1 MKKEYT
7 VLSNGVKM
15 PNLAFGTF
23 KVNEGDDVQV
33 ILDAIE
39 AGYRHFDTAAF
50 YNTEEALGKAIKK
63 SGIPREEFFVTTK
76 VWKTYMG
83 YEGAK
88 KSFEESLEKLDMDY
102 VDLLLIHWPRPDEKS
117 DWKKL
122 DIETW
127 KAFEETY
134 KEGKAKAIGVSNFLN
149 HHMQNILDNCKIVP
163 MVNQIEFHPGYTQK
177 DVVDF
182 DKEHGIVVEAWSP
195 LGRERVFKD
204 ELLNKLAEKYGKSVA
219 QICLAFALQ
228 MDVVPL
234 PKSSSIE
241 RMKQNMDILGFEL
254 EKEDFEKILNMEET
268 GWSGLDP
275 DFIA

>member
-23 KVNEGDDVQV
+23 KVNEGDDVQI
-33 ILDAIE
+33 ILDAINV
-39 AGYRHFDTAAF
+39 GYRHFDTAAF

-63 SGIPREEFFVTTK
+63 SGIPREEFFITTK
-76 VWKTYMG
+76 VWKTSMG

-102 VDLLLIHWPRPDEKS
+102 VDLLLIHWPRPDAES

-127 KAFEETY
+127 KAFEEIY
-134 KEGKAKAIGVSNFLN
+134 KEGRAKAIGVSNFLN
-149 HHMQNILDNCKIVP
+149 HHMQNILDNCEVVP
-163 MVNQIEFHPGYTQK
+163 MVNQIEFHPGYIQK

-234 PKSSSIE
+234 PKSSSVE
-241 RMKQNMDILGFEL
+241 RMKQNMDIDFEL
-254 EKEDFEKILNMEET
+254 EEEDFEKIVNMEEM

-275 DFIA
+275 DFIG

>member
-23 KVNEGDDVQV
+23 KVNEGDDVQI
-33 ILDAIE
+33 ILDAINV
-39 AGYRHFDTAAF
+39 GYRHFDTAAF

-76 VWKTYMG
+76 VWKTCMG

-102 VDLLLIHWPRPDEKS
+102 VDLLLIHWPRPDAES

-127 KAFEETY
+127 KAFEKIY
-134 KEGKAKAIGVSNFLN
+134 KEGKTKAIGVSNFLN
-149 HHMQNILDNCKIVP
+149 NHMQNILDNCEVVP
-163 MVNQIEFHPGYTQK
+163 MVNQIEFHPGYIQK

-182 DKEHGIVVEAWSP
+182 DKKHGIVVEAWSP

-204 ELLNKLAEKYGKSVA
+204 KLLNKLAEKYGKSVA

-234 PKSSSIE
+234 PKSSSVE
-241 RMKQNMDILGFEL
+241 RMKQNMDIDFEL
-254 EKEDFEKILNMEET
+254 EKEDFEKIVNMEEM

-275 DFIA
+275 DFIG

>member
-7 VLSNGVKM
+7 VLSNGLKM
-15 PNLAFGTF
+15 TNLAFGTF
-23 KVNEGDDVQV
+23 KVNEGDDVQI
-33 ILDAIE
+33 ILDAISV
-39 AGYRHFDTAAF
+39 GYRHFDTAAF

-63 SGIPREEFFVTTK
+63 SGIPREEFFITTK
-76 VWKTYMG
+76 VWKTSMG
-83 YEGAK
+83 YEGAN

-102 VDLLLIHWPRPDEKS
+102 VDLLLIHWPRADEES

-127 KAFEETY
+127 KAFEEIY
-134 KEGKAKAIGVSNFLN
+134 KEGRAKAIGVSNFLN
-149 HHMQNILDNCKIVP
+149 HHMQNILDNCEIVP
-163 MVNQIEFHPGYTQK
+163 MVNQIEFHPGYIQK

-204 ELLNKLAEKYGKSVA
+204 ELLNELAEKYRKSVA
-219 QICLAFALQ
+219 QICLAFSLQ
-228 MDVVPL
+228 MDVLPL

-241 RMKQNMDILGFEL
+241 RMKQNMDIDFEL
-254 EKEDFEKILNMEET
+254 EKEDFEKIVNMEEM

-275 DFIA
+275 DKF

>member
-7 VLSNGVKM
+7 VLNNGVKM

-23 KVNEGDDVQV
+23 KVNEGDDVQI

-76 VWKTYMG
+76 VWKTCMG
-83 YEGAK
+83 YEEAK

-102 VDLLLIHWPRPDEKS
+102 VDLLLIHWPRPAEKS

-127 KAFEETY
+127 KAFEEIY
-134 KEGKAKAIGVSNFLN
+134 KEGKVKAIGVSNFLN
-149 HHMQNILDNCKIVP
+149 HHMQNILDNCEVVP
-163 MVNQIEFHPGYTQK
+163 MVNQIEFHPGYIQK

-182 DKEHGIVVEAWSP
+182 DKERGIVVEAWSP

-241 RMKQNMDILGFEL
+241 RMKQNMDIDFEL
-254 EKEDFEKILNMEET
+254 EEEDFEKIVNMEET

-275 DFIA
+275 DKF

>member
-23 KVNEGDDVQV
+23 KVNEGDDVQI
-33 ILDAIE
+33 ILDAINV
-39 AGYRHFDTAAF
+39 GYRHFDTAAF

-76 VWKTYMG
+76 VWKTCMG

-102 VDLLLIHWPRPDEKS
+102 VDLLLIHWPRPDAES

-127 KAFEETY
+127 KAFEKIY
-134 KEGKAKAIGVSNFLN
+134 KEGKTKAIGVSNFLN
-149 HHMQNILDNCKIVP
+149 NHMQNILDNCEVVP
-163 MVNQIEFHPGYTQK
+163 MVNQIEFHPGYIQK

-182 DKEHGIVVEAWSP
+182 DKKHGIVVEAWSP

-204 ELLNKLAEKYGKSVA
+204 KLLNKLAEKYGKSVA

-234 PKSSSIE
+234 PKSSSVE
-241 RMKQNMDILGFEL
+241 RMKQNMDIDFEL

-275 DFIA
+275 DKF

>member
-23 KVNEGDDVQV
+23 KVNEGDDVQIV
-33 ILDAIE
+33 LDAIE

-76 VWKTYMG
+76 VWKTCMG

-102 VDLLLIHWPRPDEKS
+102 VDLLLIHWPRPDEES

-127 KAFEETY
+127 KAFEEIY
-134 KEGKAKAIGVSNFLN
+134 KEGRAKAIGVSNFLN
-149 HHMQNILDNCKIVP
+149 HHMQNILDNCEVVP
-163 MVNQIEFHPGYTQK
+163 MVNQIEFHPGYIQK

-182 DKEHGIVVEAWSP
+182 DKERGIVVEAWSP

-204 ELLNKLAEKYGKSVA
+204 ELLNKLAQKYGKSVA

-228 MDVVPL
+228 MGVVPL
-234 PKSSSIE
+234 PKSSSVE
-241 RMKQNMDILGFEL
+241 RMKQNMNIDFEL
-254 EKEDFEKILNMEET
+254 EKEDFEKIVNMEEM

-275 DFIA
+275 DKF

>member
-23 KVNEGDDVQV
+23 KVNEGDDVQI
-33 ILDAIE
+33 ILDAINV
-39 AGYRHFDTAAF
+39 GYRHFDTAAF

-63 SGIPREEFFVTTK
+63 SGIPREEFFITTK
-76 VWKTYMG
+76 VWKTCMG

-127 KAFEETY
+127 KAFEEIY
-134 KEGKAKAIGVSNFLN
+134 KEERAKAIGVSNFLN
-149 HHMQNILDNCKIVP
+149 HHMQNILDNCEVVP
-163 MVNQIEFHPGYTQK
+163 MVNQIEFHPGYIQK

-182 DKEHGIVVEAWSP
+182 DKKHGIVVEAWSP

-204 ELLNKLAEKYGKSVA
+204 KLLNKLAEKYGKSVA

-234 PKSSSIE
+234 PKSSSVE
-241 RMKQNMDILGFEL
+241 RMKQNMDIDFEL

-275 DFIA
+275 DKF

>member
-63 SGIPREEFFVTTK
+63 SGIPREEFFITTK
-76 VWKTYMG
+76 VWKTCMG

-134 KEGKAKAIGVSNFLN
+134 KEGRAKAIGVSNFLN
-149 HHMQNILDNCKIVP
+149 NHMQNILDNCEVVP
-163 MVNQIEFHPGYTQK
+163 MVNQIEFHPGYIQK

-234 PKSSSIE
+234 PKSSSVE
-241 RMKQNMDILGFEL
+241 RMKQNMDIDFEL
-254 EKEDFEKILNMEET
+254 EEEDFEKIVNMEEM

-275 DFIA
+275 DFIG

>member
-134 KEGKAKAIGVSNFLN
+134 KEGRAKAIGVSNFLN
-149 HHMQNILDNCKIVP
+149 HHIQNILDNCEVVP
-163 MVNQIEFHPGYTQK
+163 MVNQIEFHPGYIQK

-219 QICLAFALQ
+219 QICLAFAIQ

-234 PKSSSIE
+234 PKSSSVE
-241 RMKQNMDILGFEL
+241 RMKQNMDIDFEL
-254 EKEDFEKILNMEET
+254 EEEDFEKIVNMEEM

-275 DFIA
+275 DFIG

>member
-23 KVNEGDDVQV
+23 KVNEGDDVQI
-33 ILDAIE
+33 ILDAINV
-39 AGYRHFDTAAF
+39 GYRHFDTAAF

-63 SGIPREEFFVTTK
+63 SGIPREEFFITTK
-76 VWKTYMG
+76 VWKTSMG

-102 VDLLLIHWPRPDEKS
+102 VDLLLIHWPRPDAES

-127 KAFEETY
+127 KAFEEIY
-134 KEGKAKAIGVSNFLN
+134 KEGKVKAIGVSNFLN
-149 HHMQNILDNCKIVP
+149 HHMQNILDNCEVVP
-163 MVNQIEFHPGYTQK
+163 MVNQIEFHPGYIQK

-182 DKEHGIVVEAWSP
+182 DKKHGIVVEAWSP

-204 ELLNKLAEKYGKSVA
+204 KLLNKLAEKYGKSVA
-219 QICLAFALQ
+219 QICLAFSLQ

-234 PKSSSIE
+234 PKSLSIE
-241 RMKQNMDILGFEL
+241 RMKQNMDIDFEL
-254 EKEDFEKILNMEET
+254 EKEDFEKIVNMEET

-275 DFIA
+275 DKF

>member
-23 KVNEGDDVQV
+23 KVNEGDDVQI
-33 ILDAIE
+33 ILDAINV
-39 AGYRHFDTAAF
+39 GYRHFDTAAF

-76 VWKTYMG
+76 VWKTCMG

-102 VDLLLIHWPRPDEKS
+102 VDLLLIHWPRPDAES

-134 KEGKAKAIGVSNFLN
+134 KEGRAKAIGVSNFLN
-149 HHMQNILDNCKIVP
+149 HHMQNILDNCEVVP
-163 MVNQIEFHPGYTQK
+163 MVNQIEFHPGYIQK

-204 ELLNKLAEKYGKSVA
+204 ELLNKLAQKYGKSVA

-234 PKSSSIE
+234 PKSSSVE
-241 RMKQNMDILGFEL
+241 SCLLYTSPSPRDRG
-254 EKEDFEKILNMEET
+254 
-268 GWSGLDP
+268 
-275 DFIA
+275 

>member
-127 KAFEETY
+127 KAFEEIY
-134 KEGKAKAIGVSNFLN
+134 KEGRAKAIGVSNFLN
-149 HHMQNILDNCKIVP
+149 HHMQNILDNCEVVP
-163 MVNQIEFHPGYTQK
+163 MVNQIEFHPGYIQK

-204 ELLNKLAEKYGKSVA
+204 ELLNKLAQKYGKSVA

-234 PKSSSIE
+234 PKSSSAE
-241 RMKQNMDILGFEL
+241 RMKQNMDIDFEL
-254 EKEDFEKILNMEET
+254 EEEDFEKIVNMEET

-275 DFIA
+275 DFIG

>member
-23 KVNEGDDVQV
+23 KVNEGDDVQI
-33 ILDAIE
+33 ILDAISV
-39 AGYRHFDTAAF
+39 GYRHFDTAAF

-134 KEGKAKAIGVSNFLN
+134 KEGRAKAIGVSNFLN
-149 HHMQNILDNCKIVP
+149 HHIQNILDNCEVVP
-163 MVNQIEFHPGYTQK
+163 MVNQIEFHPGYIQK

-204 ELLNKLAEKYGKSVA
+204 ELLNKLAQKYGKSVA

-234 PKSSSIE
+234 PKSSSAE
-241 RMKQNMDILGFEL
+241 RMKQNMDIDFEL

-275 DFIA
+275 DKF

>member
-134 KEGKAKAIGVSNFLN
+134 KEGRAKAIGVSNFLN
-149 HHMQNILDNCKIVP
+149 HHIQNILDNCEVVP
-163 MVNQIEFHPGYTQK
+163 MVNQIEFHPGYIQK

-204 ELLNKLAEKYGKSVA
+204 ELLNKLAQKYGKSVA

-234 PKSSSIE
+234 PKSSSAE
-241 RMKQNMDILGFEL
+241 RMKQNMDIDFEL
-254 EKEDFEKILNMEET
+254 EEEDFEKIVNMEET

-275 DFIA
+275 DFIG

>member
-23 KVNEGDDVQV
+23 KVNEGDDVQI
-33 ILDAIE
+33 ILDAINV
-39 AGYRHFDTAAF
+39 GYRHFDTAAF

-63 SGIPREEFFVTTK
+63 SGIPREEFFITTK
-76 VWKTYMG
+76 VWKTCMG

-102 VDLLLIHWPRPDEKS
+102 VDLLLIHWPRPDAES

-127 KAFEETY
+127 KAFEEIY
-134 KEGKAKAIGVSNFLN
+134 KEGRAKAIGVSNFLN
-149 HHMQNILDNCKIVP
+149 HHMQNILDNCEVVP
-163 MVNQIEFHPGYTQK
+163 MVNQIEFHPGYIQK

-234 PKSSSIE
+234 PKSSSVE
-241 RMKQNMDILGFEL
+241 RMKQNMDIDFEL
-254 EKEDFEKILNMEET
+254 EEEDFEKIVNMEEM

-275 DFIA
+275 DFIG

>member
-23 KVNEGDDVQV
+23 KVNEGDDVQI
-33 ILDAIE
+33 ILDAINV
-39 AGYRHFDTAAF
+39 GYRHFDTAAF

-63 SGIPREEFFVTTK
+63 SGIPREEFFITTK
-76 VWKTYMG
+76 VWKTCMG

-127 KAFEETY
+127 KAFEEIY
-134 KEGKAKAIGVSNFLN
+134 KEGRAKAIGVSNFLN
-149 HHMQNILDNCKIVP
+149 HHMQNILDNCEVVP
-163 MVNQIEFHPGYTQK
+163 MVNQIEFHPGYIQK

-204 ELLNKLAEKYGKSVA
+204 ELLNKLAQKYGKSVA

-234 PKSSSIE
+234 PKSSSVE
-241 RMKQNMDILGFEL
+241 RMKQNMDIDFEL
-254 EKEDFEKILNMEET
+254 EEEDFEKIVNMEET

-275 DFIA
+275 DFIG

>member
-23 KVNEGDDVQV
+23 KVNEGDDVQI
-33 ILDAIE
+33 ILDAINV
-39 AGYRHFDTAAF
+39 GYRHFDTAAF

-63 SGIPREEFFVTTK
+63 SGLPREEFFITTK
-76 VWKTYMG
+76 VWKTSMG

-102 VDLLLIHWPRPDEKS
+102 VDLLLIHWPRPDEES

-127 KAFEETY
+127 KAFEEIY

-149 HHMQNILDNCKIVP
+149 HHMQNILDNCEVVP
-163 MVNQIEFHPGYTQK
+163 MVNQIEFHPGYIQK

-204 ELLNKLAEKYGKSVA
+204 KLLNELAKKYGKSVA
-219 QICLAFALQ
+219 QICLVFALQ
-228 MDVVPL
+228 MDIVPL

-241 RMKQNMDILGFEL
+241 RMKKNMDILDFEL

-275 DFIA
+275 DKF

>member
-1 MKKEYT
+1 MKKEYI

-23 KVNEGDDVQV
+23 KVNEGDDVQI
-33 ILDAIE
+33 ILDAINV
-39 AGYRHFDTAAF
+39 GYRHFDTAAF

-76 VWKTYMG
+76 VWKTCMG

-127 KAFEETY
+127 KAFEEIY
-134 KEGKAKAIGVSNFLN
+134 KEERAKAIGVSNFLN
-149 HHMQNILDNCKIVP
+149 HHMQNILDNCEVVP
-163 MVNQIEFHPGYTQK
+163 MVNQIEFHPGYIQK

-204 ELLNKLAEKYGKSVA
+204 ELLNKLAQKYGKSVA

-234 PKSSSIE
+234 PKSSSVE
-241 RMKQNMDILGFEL
+241 RMKQNMDIDFEL

-275 DFIA
+275 DKF

>member
-23 KVNEGDDVQV
+23 KVNEGDDVQI
-33 ILDAIE
+33 ILDAINV
-39 AGYRHFDTAAF
+39 GYRHFDTAAF

-76 VWKTYMG
+76 VWKTCMG

-102 VDLLLIHWPRPDEKS
+102 VDLLLIHWPRPDAES

-127 KAFEETY
+127 KAFEEIY
-134 KEGKAKAIGVSNFLN
+134 KEERAKAIGVSNFLN
-149 HHMQNILDNCKIVP
+149 HHMQNILDNCEVVP
-163 MVNQIEFHPGYTQK
+163 MVNQIEFHPGYIQK

-204 ELLNKLAEKYGKSVA
+204 ELLNKLAQKYGKSVA

-234 PKSSSIE
+234 PKSSSVE
-241 RMKQNMDILGFEL
+241 RMKQNMDIDFEL

-275 DFIA
+275 DKF

>member
-134 KEGKAKAIGVSNFLN
+134 KEGRAKAIGVSNFLN
-149 HHMQNILDNCKIVP
+149 HHIQNILDNCEVVP
-163 MVNQIEFHPGYTQK
+163 MVNQIEFHPGYIQK

-204 ELLNKLAEKYGKSVA
+204 ELLNKLAQKYGKSVA

-234 PKSSSIE
+234 PKSSSVE
-241 RMKQNMDILGFEL
+241 RMKQNMDIDFEL
-254 EKEDFEKILNMEET
+254 EEEDFEKIVNMEEM

-275 DFIA
+275 DKF

>member
-23 KVNEGDDVQV
+23 KVNEGDDVQI

-76 VWKTYMG
+76 VWKTCMG
-83 YEGAK
+83 YEESK

-134 KEGKAKAIGVSNFLN
+134 KEGRAKAIGVSNFLN
-149 HHMQNILDNCKIVP
+149 HHMQNILDNCEVVP
-163 MVNQIEFHPGYTQK
+163 MVNQIEFHPGYIQK

-219 QICLAFALQ
+219 QICLAFAIQ

-234 PKSSSIE
+234 PKSSSVE
-241 RMKQNMDILGFEL
+241 RMKQNMDIDFEL
-254 EKEDFEKILNMEET
+254 EKEDFEKIVNMEEM

-275 DFIA
+275 DKFQ

>member
-23 KVNEGDDVQV
+23 KVNEGDDVQI
-33 ILDAIE
+33 ILDAINV
-39 AGYRHFDTAAF
+39 GYRHFDTAAF

-76 VWKTYMG
+76 VWKTCMG

-102 VDLLLIHWPRPDEKS
+102 VDLLLIHWPRPDEET

-127 KAFEETY
+127 KAFEEIY
-134 KEGKAKAIGVSNFLN
+134 KEGKSKAIGVSNFLN
-149 HHMQNILDNCKIVP
+149 HHMQNILDNCEVVP
-163 MVNQIEFHPGYTQK
+163 MVNQIEFHPGYIQK

-182 DKEHGIVVEAWSP
+182 DKERGIVVEAWSP

-241 RMKQNMDILGFEL
+241 RMKQNMDIDFEL
-254 EKEDFEKILNMEET
+254 EEEDFEKIVNMEEM

-275 DFIA
+275 DKF

>member
-23 KVNEGDDVQV
+23 KVNEGDDVQI

-134 KEGKAKAIGVSNFLN
+134 KEGRAKAIGVSNFLN
-149 HHMQNILDNCKIVP
+149 HHIQNILDNCEVVP
-163 MVNQIEFHPGYTQK
+163 MVNQIEFHPGYIQK

-241 RMKQNMDILGFEL
+241 RMKQNMDIDFEL
-254 EKEDFEKILNMEET
+254 EEEDFEKIVNMEET

-275 DFIA
+275 DKF

>member
-23 KVNEGDDVQV
+23 KVNEGDDVQI

-50 YNTEEALGKAIKK
+50 YNTEEALGKGLKK
-63 SGIPREEFFVTTK
+63 SGLPREEFFVTTK
-76 VWKTYMG
+76 VWKTCMG

-102 VDLLLIHWPRPDEKS
+102 VDLLLIHWPRPDAES

-127 KAFEETY
+127 KAFEEIY
-134 KEGKAKAIGVSNFLN
+134 KEGRAKAIGVSNFLN
-149 HHMQNILDNCKIVP
+149 HHMQNILDNCEVVP
-163 MVNQIEFHPGYTQK
+163 MVNQIEFHPGYIQK
-177 DVVDF
+177 DIVDF
-182 DKEHGIVVEAWSP
+182 DKERGIVVEAWSP

-204 ELLNKLAEKYGKSVA
+204 ELLNELAEKYGKSVA

-228 MDVVPL
+228 MGVVPL
-234 PKSSSIE
+234 PKSSSVE
-241 RMKQNMDILGFEL
+241 RMKQNMDIDFEL
-254 EKEDFEKILNMEET
+254 EEEDFEKIVNMEEM

-275 DFIA
+275 DFIS

>member
-76 VWKTYMG
+76 VWKTCMG

-102 VDLLLIHWPRPDEKS
+102 VDLLLIHWPRPDEES

-127 KAFEETY
+127 KAFEEIY
-134 KEGKAKAIGVSNFLN
+134 KEGRAKAIGVSNFLN
-149 HHMQNILDNCKIVP
+149 HHMQNILDNCEVVP
-163 MVNQIEFHPGYTQK
+163 MVNQIEFHPGYIQK

-219 QICLAFALQ
+219 QICLAFAIQ

-234 PKSSSIE
+234 PKSSSVE
-241 RMKQNMDILGFEL
+241 RMKQNMDIDFEL
-254 EKEDFEKILNMEET
+254 EEEDFEKIVNMEET

-275 DFIA
+275 DFIG

>member
-23 KVNEGDDVQV
+23 KVNEGDDVQI
-33 ILDAIE
+33 ILDAINV
-39 AGYRHFDTAAF
+39 GYRHFDTAAF

-63 SGIPREEFFVTTK
+63 SGIPREEFFITTK
-76 VWKTYMG
+76 VWKTCMG

-127 KAFEETY
+127 KAFEEIY
-134 KEGKAKAIGVSNFLN
+134 KEGRAKAIGVSNFLN
-149 HHMQNILDNCKIVP
+149 HHMQNILDICEVVP
-163 MVNQIEFHPGYTQK
+163 MVNQIEFHPGYIQK

-219 QICLAFALQ
+219 QICLAFAIQ

-234 PKSSSIE
+234 PKSSSVE
-241 RMKQNMDILGFEL
+241 RMKQNMDIDFEL
-254 EKEDFEKILNMEET
+254 EEEDFEKIVNMEET

-275 DFIA
+275 DFIG

>member
-134 KEGKAKAIGVSNFLN
+134 KEGRAKAIGVSNFLN
-149 HHMQNILDNCKIVP
+149 HHMQNILDNCEVVP
-163 MVNQIEFHPGYTQK
+163 MVNQIEFHPGYIQK

-219 QICLAFALQ
+219 QICLAFAIQ

-234 PKSSSIE
+234 PKSSSVE
-241 RMKQNMDILGFEL
+241 RMKQNMDIDFEL
-254 EKEDFEKILNMEET
+254 EEEDFEKIVNMEET

-275 DFIA
+275 DKF

>member
-23 KVNEGDDVQV
+23 KVNEGDDVQI
-33 ILDAIE
+33 ILDAINV
-39 AGYRHFDTAAF
+39 GYRHFDTAAF

-76 VWKTYMG
+76 VWKTCMG

-102 VDLLLIHWPRPDEKS
+102 VDLLLIHWPRPDAES
-117 DWKKL
+117 DWKQL

-127 KAFEETY
+127 KAFEEIY

-149 HHMQNILDNCKIVP
+149 HHMQNILDNCEVVP
-163 MVNQIEFHPGYTQK
+163 MVNQIEFHPGYIQK
-177 DVVDF
+177 DVVNF

-204 ELLNKLAEKYGKSVA
+204 EVLNELAEKYGKSVA

-241 RMKQNMDILGFEL
+241 RMKQNMEIDFEL
-254 EKEDFEKILNMEET
+254 EKEDFEKIVNMEEM

-275 DFIA
+275 DLIG

>member
-7 VLSNGVKM
+7 VLNNGVKM

-23 KVNEGDDVQV
+23 KVNEGDDVQI
-33 ILDAIE
+33 ILDAINV
-39 AGYRHFDTAAF
+39 GYRHFDTAAF
-50 YNTEEALGKAIKK
+50 YNTEEALGKVIKK
-63 SGIPREEFFVTTK
+63 SGIPREEFFITTK
-76 VWKTYMG
+76 VWKTCMG

-102 VDLLLIHWPRPDEKS
+102 VDLLLIHWPRPDAES

-127 KAFEETY
+127 KAFEEIY

-149 HHMQNILDNCKIVP
+149 HHMQNILDNCEVVP
-163 MVNQIEFHPGYTQK
+163 MVNQIEFHPGYIQK

-234 PKSSSIE
+234 PKSSSVE
-241 RMKQNMDILGFEL
+241 RMKQNMDIDFEL
-254 EKEDFEKILNMEET
+254 EEEDFEKIVNMEEM

-275 DFIA
+275 DKF

>member
-23 KVNEGDDVQV
+23 KVNEGDDVQI
-33 ILDAIE
+33 ILDAINV
-39 AGYRHFDTAAF
+39 GYRHFDTAAF

-76 VWKTYMG
+76 VWKTCMG

-127 KAFEETY
+127 KAFEEIY
-134 KEGKAKAIGVSNFLN
+134 KEERAKAIGVSNFLN
-149 HHMQNILDNCKIVP
+149 HHMQNILDNCEVVP
-163 MVNQIEFHPGYTQK
+163 MVNQIEFHPGYIQK

-234 PKSSSIE
+234 PKSSSVE
-241 RMKQNMDILGFEL
+241 RMKQNMDIDFEL
-254 EKEDFEKILNMEET
+254 EKEDFEKIVNMEEM

-275 DFIA
+275 DKF

>member
-23 KVNEGDDVQV
+23 KVNEGDDVQI
-33 ILDAIE
+33 ILDAINV
-39 AGYRHFDTAAF
+39 GYRHFDTAAF

-76 VWKTYMG
+76 VWKTCMG

-102 VDLLLIHWPRPDEKS
+102 VDLLLIHWPRPDAES

-127 KAFEETY
+127 KAFEEIY
-134 KEGKAKAIGVSNFLN
+134 KEGKTKAIGVSNFLN
-149 HHMQNILDNCKIVP
+149 NHMQNILDNCEVVP
-163 MVNQIEFHPGYTQK
+163 MVNQIEFHPGYIQK

-204 ELLNKLAEKYGKSVA
+204 ELLNKLAQKYGKSVA

-234 PKSSSIE
+234 PKSSSVE
-241 RMKQNMDILGFEL
+241 RMKQNMDIDFEL
-254 EKEDFEKILNMEET
+254 EEEDFEKIVNMEET

-275 DFIA
+275 DFIG

>member
-23 KVNEGDDVQV
+23 KVNEGDDVQI
-33 ILDAIE
+33 ILDAINV
-39 AGYRHFDTAAF
+39 GYRHFDTAAF

-76 VWKTYMG
+76 VWKTCMG

-127 KAFEETY
+127 KAFEEIY
-134 KEGKAKAIGVSNFLN
+134 KEGRAKAIGVSNFLN
-149 HHMQNILDNCKIVP
+149 HHMQNILDNCEVVP
-163 MVNQIEFHPGYTQK
+163 MVNQIEFHPGYIQK

-219 QICLAFALQ
+219 QICLAFAIQ

-234 PKSSSIE
+234 PKSSSVE
-241 RMKQNMDILGFEL
+241 RMKQNMDIDFEL
-254 EKEDFEKILNMEET
+254 EEEDFEKIVNMEEM

-275 DFIA
+275 DFIG

>member
-23 KVNEGDDVQV
+23 KVNEGDDVQI
-33 ILDAIE
+33 ILDAINV
-39 AGYRHFDTAAF
+39 GYRHFDTAAF

-63 SGIPREEFFVTTK
+63 SGIPREEFFITTK
-76 VWKTYMG
+76 VWKTSMG

-102 VDLLLIHWPRPDEKS
+102 VDLLLIHWPRPDAES

-127 KAFEETY
+127 KAFEEIY
-134 KEGKAKAIGVSNFLN
+134 KEGKTKAIGVSNFLN
-149 HHMQNILDNCKIVP
+149 HHMQNILDNCEVEP
-163 MVNQIEFHPGYTQK
+163 MVNQIEFHPGYIQK

-195 LGRERVFKD
+195 LGRERVLK
-204 ELLNKLAEKYGKSVA
+204 EPLLKEISEKYGKSVA
-219 QICLAFALQ
+219 QVCLAFALQ

-234 PKSSSIE
+234 PKTSSIE
-241 RMKQNMDILGFEL
+241 RMKQNMDINFEL

-275 DFIA
+275 DKF

>member
-23 KVNEGDDVQV
+23 KVNEGDDVQIV
-33 ILDAIE
+33 LDAIE

-76 VWKTYMG
+76 VWKTCMG

-122 DIETW
+122 GIETW
-127 KAFEETY
+127 KAFEEIY
-134 KEGKAKAIGVSNFLN
+134 KEERAKAIGVSNFLN
-149 HHMQNILDNCKIVP
+149 HHMQNILDNCEVVP
-163 MVNQIEFHPGYTQK
+163 MVNQIEFHPGYIQK

-234 PKSSSIE
+234 PKSSSVE
-241 RMKQNMDILGFEL
+241 RMKQNMDIDFEL
-254 EKEDFEKILNMEET
+254 EEEDFEKIVNMEEM

-275 DFIA
+275 DFIG

>member
-76 VWKTYMG
+76 VWKTCMG

-102 VDLLLIHWPRPDEKS
+102 VDLLLIHWPRPDEES

-127 KAFEETY
+127 KAFEEIY
-134 KEGKAKAIGVSNFLN
+134 KEGRAKAIGVSNFLN
-149 HHMQNILDNCKIVP
+149 HHMQNILDNCEVVP
-163 MVNQIEFHPGYTQK
+163 MVNQIEFHPGYIQK

-219 QICLAFALQ
+219 QVCLAFALQ

-234 PKSSSIE
+234 PKSSSVE
-241 RMKQNMDILGFEL
+241 RMKQNVDIDFEL
-254 EKEDFEKILNMEET
+254 EEEDFEKIVNMEET

-275 DFIA
+275 DKF

>member
-23 KVNEGDDVQV
+23 KVNEGDDVQI
-33 ILDAIE
+33 ILDAINV
-39 AGYRHFDTAAF
+39 GYRHFDTAAF

-76 VWKTYMG
+76 VWKTCMG

-102 VDLLLIHWPRPDEKS
+102 VDLLLIHWPRPDAES

-127 KAFEETY
+127 KAFEKIY
-134 KEGKAKAIGVSNFLN
+134 KEGKTKAIGVSNFLN
-149 HHMQNILDNCKIVP
+149 NHMQNILDNCEVVP
-163 MVNQIEFHPGYTQK
+163 MVNQIEFHPGYIQK

-182 DKEHGIVVEAWSP
+182 DKKHGIVVEAWSP

-204 ELLNKLAEKYGKSVA
+204 KLLNKLAEKYGKSVA
-219 QICLAFALQ
+219 QICLAFSLQ

-234 PKSSSIE
+234 PKSSSVE
-241 RMKQNMDILGFEL
+241 RMKQNMDIDFEL

-275 DFIA
+275 DKF

>member
-23 KVNEGDDVQV
+23 KVNEGDDVQI
-33 ILDAIE
+33 ILDAISV
-39 AGYRHFDTAAF
+39 GYRHFDTAAF

-63 SGIPREEFFVTTK
+63 SGIPREEFFITTK
-76 VWKTYMG
+76 VWKTSMG

-102 VDLLLIHWPRPDEKS
+102 VDLLLIHWPRADEES

-127 KAFEETY
+127 KAFEEIY
-134 KEGKAKAIGVSNFLN
+134 KEGRAKAIGVSNFLN
-149 HHMQNILDNCKIVP
+149 HHMQNILDNCEIVP
-163 MVNQIEFHPGYTQK
+163 MVNQIEFHPGYIQK

-204 ELLNKLAEKYGKSVA
+204 ELLNELAEKYRKSVA
-219 QICLAFALQ
+219 QICLAFSLQ
-228 MDVVPL
+228 MDVLPL

-241 RMKQNMDILGFEL
+241 RMKQNMDILDFEL

-268 GWSGLDP
+268 GWSGLYP
-275 DFIA
+275 DKF